1 MKRVLVLGYSH
12 KRPMEWLRS
21 LDPTMQDVLA
31 AFGRAILLIL
41 PIFGPVPVIIWW
53 ERRLLSWMQDRI
65 GPNRTGNITFSRNSR
80 MIPSFLKG
88 KKIKLFGLLQS
99 IADGIKLFLKE
110 DIMPSKT
117 DKLLF
122 IVAPFIAL
130 FVSFTLGATVPFSGD
145 LRFTPV
151 ADVNIGLLYVLAIS
165 SLGAYG
171 LVLAGYSSNNKYSL
185 IGGLRASAQ
194 LISYELAMGVSL
206 ASIVMMSGSLKL
218 TDIVD
223 QQQNTPLYNLNFAP
237 FTLIANWNIL
247 SPMGFVSGIVF
258 FICML
263 AETNRPPFDLPEA
276 ENELVA
282 GYHTEYSTKRW
293 ALFMMAEY
301 MAMFVFSMIWFTIF
315 MGGYHLLPVRSE
327 FLDGIEQKVGFLLG
341 PLSMMLKGAFGLSV
355 YIWVRATFPR
365 LRYDQLMNL
374 GWKFL
379 LPLSVGN
386 LMITAS
392 WIFANRVYG
401 NAVGWGVV
409 CIGYAILGIVWLK
422 TRRKKQDEKQFG
434 SRSIDM
440 VVSSVRISSPEIA
453 AVADATEGL

>member
-171 LVLAGYSSNNKYSL
+171 LVLAGYSSNNKYS
-185 IGGLRASAQ
+185 
-194 LISYELAMGVSL
+194 
-206 ASIVMMSGSLKL
+206 
-218 TDIVD
+218 
-223 QQQNTPLYNLNFAP
+223 
-237 FTLIANWNIL
+237 
-247 SPMGFVSGIVF
+247 
-258 FICML
+258 
-263 AETNRPPFDLPEA
+263 
-276 ENELVA
+276 
-282 GYHTEYSTKRW
+282 
-293 ALFMMAEY
+293 
-301 MAMFVFSMIWFTIF
+301 
-315 MGGYHLLPVRSE
+315 
-327 FLDGIEQKVGFLLG
+327 
-341 PLSMMLKGAFGLSV
+341 
-355 YIWVRATFPR
+355 
-365 LRYDQLMNL
+365 
-374 GWKFL
+374 
-379 LPLSVGN
+379 
-386 LMITAS
+386 
-392 WIFANRVYG
+392 
-401 NAVGWGVV
+401 
-409 CIGYAILGIVWLK
+409 
-422 TRRKKQDEKQFG
+422 
-434 SRSIDM
+434 
-440 VVSSVRISSPEIA
+440 
-453 AVADATEGL
+453 